1 MNGIDSLFKF
11 LGGKGFRD
19 LFLFLSHVELLRIN
33 NFLPVFNL
41 FLPRSLDSRK
51 FGLKLSSFYKC
62 ENRLSVKVGIKWVP
76 HGRSYLKCQSFSGS
90 PHPQITQKTTQ
101 SSCPCAKIGFRSSH
115 CSEMSMWRKLCS
127 FRLPLSNVTDQVIRS
142 LRESVSVNENL
153 RLSQREEA
161 NK

>member
-62 ENRLSVKVGIKWVP
+62 ENRLSVKVGIKWVS
-76 HGRSYLKCQSFSGS
+76 HGRSYLKCHSFSG
-90 PHPQITQKTTQ
+90 
-101 SSCPCAKIGFRSSH
+101 FW
-115 CSEMSMWRKLCS
+115 WRQPPTPKSLKRQLS
-127 FRLPLSNVTDQVIRS
+127 RLAHVPR
-142 LRESVSVNENL
+142 
-153 RLSQREEA
+153 
-161 NK
+161 